1 MNGGTEPVRA
11 GGQAL
16 ADGVLMRT
24 DRAWAIA
31 REDGSVEVGQVPHS
45 RLSRVPVLRVL
56 VGLVG
61 AMRLGI
67 VRGMLRRGS
76 IGDVQRSRRIN
87 GRFLLV
93 LLAAEVLVV
102 AAGWWLERTGL
113 TGSATPAMT
122 LLPWVVVLAAMRLAT
137 PAAMWRY
144 HGAEHKAVSAHEAGV
159 DLTDTGA
166 VLAASRVHDRC
177 GTNLVFVMALLTL
190 VLTPLPG
197 AVQFPVFVMA
207 FGASVELVSLAS
219 KRPRFLVSRLV
230 LGGGKLLQRY
240 VTTVEPTPAE
250 QVIGCR
256 ALMAALAEHERL
268 VAAEQPEPALALANA
283 A

>member
-31 REDGSVEVGQVPHS
+31 REDGSIEVGQVPHS
-45 RLSRVPVLRVL
+45 RFSRIPVVRVL
-56 VGLVG
+56 AGLVG

-76 IGDVQRSRRIN
+76 NGDVSRSRRIN
-87 GRFLLV
+87 RRFLLV
-93 LLAAEVLVV
+93 LLAAELTVV
-102 AAGWWLERTGL
+102 GAGWLLERSDVAGTGNPL
-113 TGSATPAMT
+113 MT
-122 LLPWVVVLAAMRLAT
+122 VLPWVVVLAAMRLAT
-137 PAAMWRY
+137 PGAMWRY
-144 HGAEHKAVSAHEAGV
+144 HGAEHKAVSAHEAGI
-159 DLTDTGA
+159 DLRDTSA
-166 VLAASRVHDRC
+166 VLGAARVHDRC

-197 AVQFPVFVMA
+197 AIQFPVFLMT
-207 FGASVELVSLAS
+207 FGASVEVISLAA
-219 KRPRFLVSRLV
+219 KRPRTLVSRMV
-230 LGGGKLLQRY
+230 LSGGKFLQRY
-240 VTTVEPTPAE
+240 VTTAEPTPAE
-250 QVIGCR
+250 QAVGCR
-256 ALMAALAEHERL
+256 ALLAALAEHERL
-268 VAAEQPEPALALANA
+268 VAAESPDAPALAVA

>member
-31 REDGSVEVGQVPHS
+31 REDGSIEVGQVPHNRFS
-45 RLSRVPVLRVL
+45 RIPVLRVL
-56 VGLVG
+56 VGLIG

-76 IGDVQRSRRIN
+76 PGDVQRSRRVN

-93 LLAAEVLVV
+93 LLGAEAVV
-102 AAGWWLERTGL
+102 VGAGWWVERAGIVTGA
-113 TGSATPAMT
+113 SPVMT
-122 LLPWVVVLAAMRLAT
+122 LLPWIVVLAGMRLAT

-159 DLTDTGA
+159 DLNDTAA
-166 VLAASRVHDRC
+166 VLRASRVHDRC
-177 GTNLVFVMALLTL
+177 GTNLVFVMALLSL
-190 VLTPLPG
+190 LLTPIPSALQVPT
-197 AVQFPVFVMA
+197 FLMTL
-207 FGASVELVSLAS
+207 GASVELVSLAS
-219 KRPRFLVSRLV
+219 KRPRVLLSRVV
-230 LGGGKLLQRY
+230 LFGGKMLQRY
-240 VTTVEPTPAE
+240 VTTVEPTAAE
-250 QVIGCR
+250 QAIGCR
-256 ALMAALAEHERL
+256 ALTAALAEHERL
-268 VAAEQPEPALALANA
+268 VQAETTPAVFATAA
-283 A
+283 